1 MNLPQS
7 FIENMSEILGPELDE
22 YLESYEKPKFTG
34 THPRFPWR
42 NLSGSIRLRVFAEF
56 LGHQTVIIIQKRMHR
71 QSILIIMQVFII
83 FRSQV
88 P

>member
-22 YLESYEKPKFTG
+22 YLESYD
-34 THPRFPWR
+34 PRFPWR